1 MDRAGQH
8 LNLSLPAAGEEIS
21 PPPRWTTWPGWPKS
35 RNPVANSRRS
45 LSDYIAVI
53 RGEGLRRSGQSE
65 DALLLAAQKKNLE
78 KKAYMEEKP

>member
-1 MDRAGQH
+1 MYMARVAQKPE
-8 LNLSLPAAGEEIS
+8 S
-21 PPPRWTTWPGWPKS
+21 
-35 RNPVANSRRS
+35 VANSRRS